1 MATSTWEIMFKTK
14 CAVQGSTVLPMGI
27 STMASSSKTT
37 SMAKVG
43 MSMQTVATT
52 MAHGSMGRKRVKGTL
67 RSMVRSTKANG
78 PTTPKW
84 GSGSIHG
91 PMGMFIKESIFQIL
105 GKERGNICG
114 RMERSSRGG
123 GKQIT
128 LMVRPSTKKS
138 NKKKTSL
145 FSSTENFMPID
156 SHDIPFF
163 YKFTKFILT
172 LKKSLNSI
180 KKE

>member
-1 MATSTWEIMFKTK
+1 MATSTLEILSKIK
-14 CAVQGSTVLPMGI
+14 CAGQGSTALR
-27 STMASSSKTT
+27 MATNMTDSLSKTT

-84 GSGSIHG
+84 GSGSTHG
-91 PMGMFIKESIFQIL
+91 PMGMFIKENTFQISE
-105 GKERGNICG
+105 KEKGNICG

-123 GKQIT
+123 GRRIT
-128 LMVRPSTKKS
+128 SMVRPSTKKS
-138 NKKKTSL
+138 IKKKASL
-145 FSSTENFMPID
+145 FSSMENFMPID

-163 YKFTKFILT
+163 YKFTKIHPYF
-172 LKKSLNSI
+172 
-180 KKE
+180 